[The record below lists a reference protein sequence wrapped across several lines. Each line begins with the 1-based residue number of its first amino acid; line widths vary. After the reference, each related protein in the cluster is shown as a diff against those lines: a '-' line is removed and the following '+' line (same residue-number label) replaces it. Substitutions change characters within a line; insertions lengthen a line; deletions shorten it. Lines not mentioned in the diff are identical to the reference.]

1 MNFLDKTGLSQLW
14 SKCKAHFAPKD
25 HSHNDLYYTES
36 EIDSLLA
43 NIGGGGSS
51 DIALKL
57 IAGAENSAGSSGYD
71 VNSDS
76 DINAFIETGVIKW
89 AKYRNISGLPNG
101 DGLVQSIGWRSPLD
115 GAGWGRQIV
124 YDDESHNIYS
134 RYMGNGSWS
143 GWSKVLVDGDVNLSG
158 YVPTSRTVNGKALSG
173 NISLSASDV
182 GAVPTSRTVNGK
194 ALSGNISLS
203 ASDVG
208 AGAKSTYYFY
218 NNSTTSFTLP
228 SMSVGEIKLV
238 SLRNSNYEEISVRL
252 PSGGTYAVICTD
264 GSLSQG
270 KTYSGNA
277 YIDYDNNFYNAIVY
291 RIS

>member
-1 MNFLDKTGLSQLW
+1 MSFLDKTGLSQLW
-14 SKCKAHFAPKD
+14 SKCKAHFALKD

-57 IAGAENSAGSSGYD
+57 IAGAENSAGGSGYD

-143 GWSKVLVDGDVNLSG
+143 GWSKILVDGDVNLSG
-158 YVPTSRTVNGKALSG
+158 YVPTSGTVNGKALSG

-238 SLRNSNYEEISVRL
+238 SLRNSSYEEISVRL

>member
-1 MNFLDKTGLSQLW
+1 MSFLDKTGLSQLW

-36 EIDSLLA
+36 EVDT
-43 NIGGGGSS
+43 
-51 DIALKL
+51 L
-57 IAGAENSAGSSGYD
+57 IANAG
-71 VNSDS
+71 
-76 DINAFIETGVIKW
+76 
-89 AKYRNISGLPNG
+89 
-101 DGLVQSIGWRSPLD
+101 
-115 GAGWGRQIV
+115 
-124 YDDESHNIYS
+124 
-134 RYMGNGSWS
+134 GN
-143 GWSKVLVDGDVNLSG
+143 VDLSG
-158 YVPTSRTVNGKALSG
+158 YLPLSGGTMTGELVFNGGDGVGKGKIVLKENGQITNDSTATLLGRSGGNLLIGHSTYPTVIRGKNTRPTYNGSEMALKSDIPTSLPASDVYAWAKAS
-173 NISLSASDV
+173 SKPSYSASEV

-194 ALSGNISLS
+194 ALSGNITLS

-238 SLRNSNYEEISVRL
+238 SLRNSDYEEVSVRL

-264 GSLSQG
+264 GSISQG

>member
-1 MNFLDKTGLSQLW
+1 MSFLDKTGLSQLW
-14 SKCKAHFAPKD
+14 SKCKAHFALKD

-57 IAGAENSAGSSGYD
+57 IAGAENSAGGSGYD

-143 GWSKVLVDGDVNLSG
+143 GWSKILVDGDVNLSG
-158 YVPTSRTVNGKALSG
+158 Y
-173 NISLSASDV
+173 
-182 GAVPTSRTVNGK
+182 VPTSRTVNGK

-218 NNSTTSFTLP
+218 NNSTTSFSLP

-238 SLRNSNYEEISVRL
+238 SLRNSSYEEISVRL

-277 YIDYDNNFYNAIVY
+277 YIDYNNNFYNAIVY